1 MVNAG
6 NFGLH
11 KKKRS
16 YWEQF
21 AKDKVKELLK
31 DEEPLFPER
40 EPMYTA
46 HCGQKSRIARSSSF
60 DSVVTDISLLSV
72 STVSDDKPEMVKRK
86 RKKKVKPKEGGKI
99 GDQRTET
106 KQGPGWE
113 SFAKEKKGILDA
125 MIKKD
130 TGNLEGFVKGK
141 VIDKARAS
149 DMMTEEE
156 RTLIMNCGY
165 TTGIACKEK
174 SASTENLFS
183 FYTRGLPENQ
193 LNHEPKSGSENETRP
208 ASVRTPHR
216 TGRTPSPRFVIQ
228 GLTHHARPASAMP
241 FVNLPDSRPGSRT
254 SEGKVE
260 SRRRRFSKVS
270 RLTELKDGQH
280 QASRR
285 GSLFPSIDGRLL
297 GRKANRKIQSTIH
310 ALYRMTGYGD
320 PVSVI
325 APQYEENNFTA
336 QDYGRT
342 VRYPQSIRVAPSL
355 ARVITSDIR
364 GRVGRPRRKQIKSRD
379 VKIWDEECP
388 RLDRSHRNLI
398 IFDWLRNVE
407 EDAYEIKD
415 PPEIEDLEG
424 RRPRTRCF
432 PTLVP
437 GLVGEEAGEYFTF
450 SRERS
455 SLSAR
460 FTDSPFYEVSDD
472 DNDGDN
478 ASIDTTDE
486 NY

>member
-6 NFGLH
+6 NFGWH

-21 AKDKVKELLK
+21 AKNKVKELLK

-46 HCGQKSRIARSSSF
+46 HCGPKSRIARSPSV
-60 DSVVTDISLLSV
+60 DSVATDISLLSV
-72 STVSDDKPEMVKRK
+72 STVSDDKPEMMKRK
-86 RKKKVKPKEGGKI
+86 RKKKVKAKGGKI
-99 GDQRTET
+99 RDQRTET

-141 VIDKARAS
+141 VIDRARAS

-208 ASVRTPHR
+208 ASIRTPHR

-228 GLTHHARPASAMP
+228 EQTHYARPASAMP
-241 FVNLPDSRPGSRT
+241 FVNLSDSRPGSRM
-254 SEGKVE
+254 SDGKAE

-270 RLTELKDGQH
+270 RLTGLKDGQH

-355 ARVITSDIR
+355 TRVITSDIR

-407 EDAYEIKD
+407 EDAYEIRG

-424 RRPRTRCF
+424 KRPRTRAF

-437 GLVGEEAGEYFTF
+437 GLVGEEPGEYFTF

-478 ASIDTTDE
+478 TSIDTTDE

>member
-1 MVNAG
+1 MVNAE
-6 NFGLH
+6 NFEWH

-16 YWEQF
+16 YWQQF

-31 DEEPLFPER
+31 DEETLFPER

-46 HCGQKSRIARSSSF
+46 HCGPKFRTARSSSI
-60 DSVVTDISLLSV
+60 DSVKTDISLFSV
-72 STVSDDKPEMVKRK
+72 STVGNDKPEITKRK
-86 RKKKVKPKEGGKI
+86 RKKKVKPDEDGR
-99 GDQRTET
+99 DAHQR

-113 SFAKEKKGILDA
+113 SFAKEKKGLLDA

-141 VIDKARAS
+141 VIDRARAS

-193 LNHEPKSGSENETRP
+193 LSHEPRSGSEIDTRP
-208 ASVRTPHR
+208 ASVRTPYK
-216 TGRTPSPRFVIQ
+216 TGRTPSPRMVIQ
-228 GLTHHARPASAMP
+228 EQPRQVRPASAMP
-241 FVNLPDSRPGSRT
+241 LVHLRL
-254 SEGKVE
+254 SEGKE
-260 SRRRRFSKVS
+260 EDHRRRFSKVS
-270 RLTELKDGQH
+270 KVTGLKDGQQ

-297 GRKANRKIQSTIH
+297 GRKADRKIQSTIN

-320 PVSVI
+320 PVSLL
-325 APQYEENNFTA
+325 APQYDESNFTSR
-336 QDYGRT
+336 DYGRT

-355 ARVITSDIR
+355 ARVITNDIR

-379 VKIWDEECP
+379 MKIWDEECP

-407 EDAYEIKD
+407 EDAYEMRD

-424 RRPRTRCF
+424 ERPRTRAF
-432 PTLVP
+432 PMLVP
-437 GLVGEEAGEYFTF
+437 GLVGDTEECFTF

-460 FTDSPFYEVSDD
+460 LTDTPFYEISDNDDD
-472 DNDGDN
+472 DNSRIEVTNESD
-478 ASIDTTDE
+478 
-486 NY
+486 

>member
-1 MVNAG
+1 
-6 NFGLH
+6 
-11 KKKRS
+11 
-16 YWEQF
+16 
-21 AKDKVKELLK
+21 
-31 DEEPLFPER
+31 
-40 EPMYTA
+40 
-46 HCGQKSRIARSSSF
+46 
-60 DSVVTDISLLSV
+60 
-72 STVSDDKPEMVKRK
+72 
-86 RKKKVKPKEGGKI
+86 
-99 GDQRTET
+99 
-106 KQGPGWE
+106 
-113 SFAKEKKGILDA
+113 
-125 MIKKD
+125 
-130 TGNLEGFVKGK
+130 
-141 VIDKARAS
+141 
-149 DMMTEEE
+149 
-156 RTLIMNCGY
+156 
-165 TTGIACKEK
+165 
-174 SASTENLFS
+174 
-183 FYTRGLPENQ
+183 
-193 LNHEPKSGSENETRP
+193 
-208 ASVRTPHR
+208 
-216 TGRTPSPRFVIQ
+216 
-228 GLTHHARPASAMP
+228 MP

-254 SEGKVE
+254 SEDKVE

-270 RLTELKDGQH
+270 RLTGLKDGQH

-320 PVSVI
+320 PVSAI
-325 APQYEENNFTA
+325 APQYEEYNT
-336 QDYGRT
+336 T

-407 EDAYEIKD
+407 EDAYEIRD

-424 RRPRTRCF
+424 KRPRTRAF

-472 DNDGDN
+472 DIDDNSSIGSNVEND
-478 ASIDTTDE
+478 
-486 NY
+486 

>member
-1 MVNAG
+1 
-6 NFGLH
+6 
-11 KKKRS
+11 
-16 YWEQF
+16 
-21 AKDKVKELLK
+21 
-31 DEEPLFPER
+31 
-40 EPMYTA
+40 MYTA
-46 HCGQKSRIARSSSF
+46 HCGPKSRIARSSSI
-60 DSVVTDISLLSV
+60 DSVATDISLLSV
-72 STVSDDKPEMVKRK
+72 STVSEDKPEMVKRK
-86 RKKKVKPKEGGKI
+86 RKKKESRKI
-99 GDQRTET
+99 GDQRPET

-141 VIDKARAS
+141 VIDRARAS

-183 FYTRGLPENQ
+183 FYTRGLPESQ
-193 LNHEPKSGSENETRP
+193 LNHESRSGSEIKTGS
-208 ASVRTPHR
+208 ASVRTSHR
-216 TGRTPSPRFVIQ
+216 TGRTPSPRLVIQ
-228 GLTHHARPASAMP
+228 EETHPPRPASAMP

-254 SEGKVE
+254 SEEKVE

-270 RLTELKDGQH
+270 RFTGLKDGQQ

-320 PVSVI
+320 PVSAI
-325 APQYEENNFTA
+325 APQYEEYHFTVH
-336 QDYGRT
+336 DYGRT

-364 GRVGRPRRKQIKSRD
+364 RRVGRPRRKQIKSRD

-407 EDAYEIKD
+407 EDAYEIRD

-424 RRPRTRCF
+424 RRPRTRGF

-437 GLVGEEAGEYFTF
+437 GLVGDEAGEYFTF

-472 DNDGDN
+472 DSDDSSTETNV
-478 ASIDTTDE
+478 E
-486 NY
+486 NE